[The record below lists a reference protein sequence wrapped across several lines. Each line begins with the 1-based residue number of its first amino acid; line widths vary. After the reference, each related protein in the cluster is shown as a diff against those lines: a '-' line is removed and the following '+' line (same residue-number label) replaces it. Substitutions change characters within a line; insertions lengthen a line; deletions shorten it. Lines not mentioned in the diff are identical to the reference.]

1 MLVMAT
7 KLATFPRSE
16 EGEEDDDDNSSDSS
30 NGCTPV
36 DQILIWVA
44 CNIITKYN
52 YTLAISTMC
61 NGIRLKYFGPM
72 SSLNDNY
79 IKLCEQGRGLVL
91 SQNHIEGM
99 TENGTKPLV
108 LDIIIHD
115 PTDEDTD

>member
-7 KLATFPRSE
+7 KVATFPKTDDF
-16 EGEEDDDDNSSDSS
+16 EGDDEDDVFDSTS
-30 NGCTPV
+30 VCTPV
-36 DQILIWVA
+36 DQIIVWIA
-44 CNIITKYN
+44 SNTITRFN

-79 IKLCEQGRGLVL
+79 IKLCEEGRGLIL

-99 TENGTKPLV
+99 TENNTKPLT
-108 LDIIIHD
+108 LDIIIHG
-115 PTDEDTD
+115 PNDEDTD